1 MSVIAQTVSLQKSM
15 KMRIRPL
22 ISILVPLLLVTA
34 LPRIQAQITE
44 THTFSSQR
52 LVPDG
57 NAAGLSDVRTISS
70 SIASIA
76 SLRVRL
82 LVTGEFNGDLYAY
95 VRHSTGFTVLLNR
108 VGRDTTNWGG
118 YADGGFNVTF
128 ETGAQ
133 NGDIHFYRDSVLM
146 AADSPLIGSW
156 EPDGRTDDPARV
168 SEQSSRT
175 TSLESFNGLDAAGEW
190 TLYMADLES
199 GGTNVLVGWELEIF
213 GNARLLP
220 VASSAPVRESVRL
233 FAARQRYAEVAKRP
247 NHLSY
252 LTSNALRPQTHRLP
266 RDE

>member
-1 MSVIAQTVSLQKSM
+1 MNDVAESVSFQKSM
-15 KMRIRPL
+15 TMRIRSL
-22 ISILVPLLLVTA
+22 IAVLVPLLLLTA
-34 LPRIQAQITE
+34 LPRVQAQITE

-76 SLRVRL
+76 GLRVRL

-108 VGRDTTNWGG
+108 VGRDTTNWSG

-128 ETGAQ
+128 ETEAQ
-133 NGDIHFYRDSVLM
+133 NGDIHFYRNSVLM

-156 EPDGRTDDPARV
+156 EPDGRTDDPSTV

-190 TLYMADLES
+190 TLYMVDLES

-213 GNARLLP
+213 GQTRSFP
-220 VASSAPVRESVRL
+220 VASSAPVRETVRL

-247 NHLSY
+247 NHLAY
-252 LTSNALRPQTHRLP
+252 LKSNTLRPQTNRLS
-266 RDE
+266 RE